1 MLVGMTLAEITH
13 TSKTENLRLPIGE
26 FTQFRIAGE
35 GVNDDNLRA
44 DITQTKYSVKVQGQK
59 TNSRFGLLTDDK
71 FDVFVFTRE
80 EDYNCYIEASTLW
93 KHH

>member
-44 DITQTKYSVKVQGQK
+44 DIT
-59 TNSRFGLLTDDK
+59 
-71 FDVFVFTRE
+71 
-80 EDYNCYIEASTLW
+80 
-93 KHH
+93 